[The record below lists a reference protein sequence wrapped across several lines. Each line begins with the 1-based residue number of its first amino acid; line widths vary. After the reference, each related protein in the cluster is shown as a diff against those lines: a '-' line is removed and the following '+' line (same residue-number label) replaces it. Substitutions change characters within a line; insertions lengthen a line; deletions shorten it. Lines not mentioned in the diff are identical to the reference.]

1 MPFDLTV
8 YGFCTLPNGSHV
20 PYRLADG
27 LPSDSLEASL
37 AHPPT
42 VAASSEAL
50 VTAPRS
56 ISASPSSSPKPQF
69 AAPESGFVG
78 GSSPTPSGRGAES
91 GTPSIRFTSLARAA
105 RLAVTSEVGL
115 PRGPSSPGS
124 PCLSDSTQR
133 GADPMARDE
142 AASSL
147 IAMASPEVT
156 VLELSKELE
165 EMAMAE
171 ALPSAASPR
180 LRSVLSEHFSLAL
193 RCAPNAPVTLDAAAT
208 AMPAGAFG
216 VITQAVQRACQAAW
230 FVRAKGLS
238 LLKSH
243 KPVEVP
249 PALPPPSEAA
259 VAGPPPPG
267 SAAPW
272 VLGVVP
278 VAPRGKR
285 LALSPAMGLLPPR
298 SSAVGAFEIEQL
310 ERRIA
315 GAQLLAFVPPF
326 MHHLAVG
333 LRPADY
339 EKLKGPRTEEL
350 FRVKFDSFSAGSAGG
365 CRRALQRLVAW
376 LQANGLQHLIMDR
389 PPWLDV
395 TGGLLSLWLGDEKAA
410 SRGGSQGGGS
420 MALSL
425 RSSITWGVAHMGLVG
440 LDVTSNILKSAA
452 APSVATPKQ
461 ATAISLRVLQHFRH
475 LRATHGSAVV
485 RYLAAANEFSVVAA
499 LRARDAQRC
508 SLSSL
513 EDVCTVRASS
523 GEPVHLLGS
532 LQGDLYRSK
541 HPTKRS
547 ATPRSFMV
555 PRRVGCDA
563 DDYASLLVDTR
574 EGLDGASWD
583 YLYPRTSVPRLH
595 GVGSATW
602 LPGPAS
608 SAEVIRRMRG
618 LLRLAPLSL
627 SHEQASAF
635 SGHSARHCLVC
646 FATAVAEATPGRYS
660 SDQLAMIGNWAEGM
674 VTLYSSE
681 VLPKKHLEL
690 LARILHDVDTVLANA
705 ASRGVVLPVVG
716 GWADLAGLLVG
727 STAVASTAPNDGLLP
742 HEDSSSG
749 SDSDDD

>member
-1 MPFDLTV
+1 M
-8 YGFCTLPNGSHV
+8 
-20 PYRLADG
+20 
-27 LPSDSLEASL
+27 
-37 AHPPT
+37 
-42 VAASSEAL
+42 
-50 VTAPRS
+50 
-56 ISASPSSSPKPQF
+56 
-69 AAPESGFVG
+69 
-78 GSSPTPSGRGAES
+78 
-91 GTPSIRFTSLARAA
+91 
-105 RLAVTSEVGL
+105 
-115 PRGPSSPGS
+115 
-124 PCLSDSTQR
+124 
-133 GADPMARDE
+133 
-142 AASSL
+142 
-147 IAMASPEVT
+147 
-156 VLELSKELE
+156 
-165 EMAMAE
+165 
-171 ALPSAASPR
+171 
-180 LRSVLSEHFSLAL
+180 

-208 AMPAGAFG
+208 AMPADAFG
-216 VITQAVQRACQAAW
+216 VATQAVQRYCQAAW
-230 FVRAKGLS
+230 YVRAKGLS
-238 LLKSH
+238 LLKGNT
-243 KPVEVP
+243 PAAVP
-249 PALPPPSEAA
+249 PAPPPPSEAMVVDA
-259 VAGPPPPG
+259 PLLG

-272 VLGVVP
+272 TLGVVP

-285 LALSPAMGLLPPR
+285 LALSPAMGLLPLR
-298 SSAVGAFEIEQL
+298 SSVVGAFKIEQL

-365 CRRALQRLVAW
+365 CRRALQRLVGW

-395 TGGLLSLWLGDEKAA
+395 TGGLLSLWLGDERAA

-425 RSSITWGVAHMGLVG
+425 RSSVTWGVAHMGLVG
-440 LDVTSNILKSAA
+440 LDVTANILKSAA

-461 ATAISLRVLQHFRH
+461 ATAFSLRVLQHFRH
-475 LRATHGSAVV
+475 LRATHGSEVV

-508 SLSSL
+508 SLSLL

-523 GEPVHLLGS
+523 GASVHLLGS

-563 DDYASLLVDTR
+563 DDYASLLVATR
-574 EGLDGASWD
+574 EGLDGAAWD
-583 YLYPRTSVPRLH
+583 YLYPRTSVPRLQ
-595 GVGSATW
+595 GVGSAMW
-602 LPGPAS
+602 LPGPAP

-627 SHEQASAF
+627 SYEQASAF

-646 FATAVAEATPGRYS
+646 FATAVAEATPARYS

-674 VTLYSSE
+674 VALYSSE

-690 LARILHDVDTVLANA
+690 LTRILQDVDTVLANA
-705 ASRGVVLPVVG
+705 ASRGVVLPVSG
-716 GWADLAGLLVG
+716 GWADLAELLVG
-727 STAVASTAPNDGLLP
+727 STAVASTVPSDGLLP